1 MTARTHWLTAPH
13 SLDGATIKRVNK
25 RLGPQIDAGQQAQV
39 LTSYV
44 GAGILTRNEARVKL
58 GEAPVADTA
67 ANVLAASKN
76 YLHVNEAGLS
86 FVLSK
91 TQLSILRS
99 SLTISASF
107 APR

>member
-58 GEAPVADTA
+58 GEAPVA
-67 ANVLAASKN
+67 NVLLAATGD
-76 YLHVNEAGLS
+76 L
-86 FVLSK
+86 
-91 TQLSILRS
+91 
-99 SLTISASF
+99 
-107 APR
+107 PRRRRERVPGEGVGAAL